1 MDQQT
6 ARLRQDVDRLAGDI
20 GERNFYRYPQLV
32 EAAELI
38 EHLLREAGYVPARQE
53 YEARGKRFAN
63 IEAEIRGESAPADV
77 VVVGAHY
84 DTGRG
89 SPGANDN
96 GSGVAALLALAR
108 AFAGERTS
116 RTLRFVA
123 FTNEE
128 RPLLRTKKMGSRVYA
143 MRCRERGER
152 VVGMVCL
159 ETIAYRSHSK
169 WSQRLSLFGL
179 VAPRTGNF
187 IAFVGNRR
195 SRELLR
201 EAATSFRR
209 HARVPCETFT
219 LPTNFP
225 GAWSS
230 DHWSFWKEGYPALM
244 VTDTAP
250 LRYPYYHKPGDTPDK
265 LDYEFLRSVVDG
277 LRGMVSD
284 LAARKKSGG
293 RNDG

>member
-1 MDQQT
+1 MIASDWQL
-6 ARLRQDVDRLAGDI
+6 ARLREDVRRLAGDI
-20 GERNFYRYPQLV
+20 GERNFYRYPQLA

-38 EHLLREAGYVPARQE
+38 EHWMREAGYTPARQE

-63 IEAEIRGESAPADV
+63 LEVEIPGAAAPAAKEV

-108 AFAGERTS
+108 AFAGEPVA

-143 MRCRERGER
+143 MRCRERGES
-152 VVGMVCL
+152 VAGMVCL
-159 ETIAYRSHSK
+159 ETIGYRSESK

-179 VAPRTGNF
+179 VAPRAGNF

-195 SRELLR
+195 SRELLHG
-201 EAATSFRR
+201 AAASFRR
-209 HARVPCETFT
+209 RARVPCETFT

-230 DHWSFWKEGYPALM
+230 DHWSFWQEGYPALM

-250 LRYPYYHKPGDTPDK
+250 LRYPYYHKPEDTPDK
-265 LDYEFLRSVVDG
+265 LDYEFLGGVVAG
-277 LRGMVSD
+277 LRGVVSD
-284 LAARKKSGG
+284 LVAAT
-293 RNDG
+293 

>member
-1 MDQQT
+1 MTASDQQT
-6 ARLRQDVDRLAGDI
+6 TRLREDIRRLAGDI
-20 GERNFYRYPQLV
+20 GERNFYHYPQLAQ
-32 EAAELI
+32 AAALI
-38 EHLLREAGYVPARQE
+38 EGWLREAGYTPARQD

-63 IEAEIRGESAPADV
+63 LEVEIRGATAPEEV

-84 DTGRG
+84 DTGHG

-108 AFAGERTS
+108 TFAGEPAA

-128 RPLLRTKKMGSRVYA
+128 RPLLRTRKMGSRVYA
-143 MRCRERGER
+143 MRCRERGEN

-159 ETIAYRSHSK
+159 ETIGYRSDSK

-179 VAPRTGNF
+179 VAPRAGNF

-195 SRELLR
+195 SRALLD
-201 EAATSFRR
+201 AAAASFRR
-209 HARVPCETFT
+209 RARVPCETFT

-230 DHWSFWKEGYPALM
+230 DHWSFWKEGYPGLM

-250 LRYPYYHKPGDTPDK
+250 LRYPYYHKPEDTPDK
-265 LDYEFLRSVVDG
+265 LDYEFLRDVVDG
-277 LRGMVSD
+277 LRDVVSG
-284 LAARKKSGG
+284 LVTVT
-293 RNDG
+293 